1 MFKKVLLAVLL
12 SAGLLATSVV
22 GSAEAASIKVTSAV
36 SIAKYAAV
44 GTKLTAAAAKFSAKP
59 SKITWQWY
67 FNSKAI
73 SKAQAKTFTITK
85 AEKGGRVKVVETAYF
100 GATKKT
106 STSNVI
112 EVGKLWISGTA
123 SLAFATDNQTLS
135 VSVPQVLPKPAS
147 VEYVW
152 LRNNFDILSDG
163 LANRTVGIADAGAT
177 LAAKVTFKAP
187 KGYDSVTMLTNDVE
201 VAPKTRVYKTVWS
214 DEFNGSVGQAPNT
227 SFWSPENGDG
237 MDYGNRGWGNNE
249 RQWYRLENSTQ
260 TGTGSLNLLAT
271 RQGADATKC
280 YYGQCEWYSS
290 KIVTKGRVEFKYG
303 RLEARIKGAPGNGTW
318 GAFWTL
324 GANID
329 TKLWPWCG
337 EIDVTEL
344 VGRMPTSVL
353 GYSHGPVSYGAGRGN
368 TKELG
373 ADWSSGYHTYAVD
386 WLPDQISWYVDGELY
401 GVVDKTDR
409 DWAFDNRHYVILNL
423 AMGGNL
429 GGEIDPDLASSTMQV
444 DYVRFSTINGVGE
457 VFKG

>member
-1 MFKKVLLAVLL
+1 MFKKVLLATLL
-12 SAGLLATSVV
+12 TAGLLGSSLVAPAT
-22 GSAEAASIKVTSAV
+22 AASVKLTTAV

-44 GTKLTAAAAKFSAKP
+44 GTKLTAKDAKFSTKP

-67 FNSKAI
+67 FNAKAI
-73 SKAQAKTFTITK
+73 KKATSKTFTITK
-85 AEKGGRVKVVETAYF
+85 AEKGGSVKVVETAYF
-100 GATKKT
+100 GKTKKT

-123 SLAFATDNQTLS
+123 SLAFGGDNKTLT
-135 VSVPQVLPKPAS
+135 VTVPQVLPKPAAT
-147 VEYVW
+147 EFGW

-163 LANRTVGIADAGAT
+163 LATRTVSVADAGAT

-187 KGYDSVTMLTNDVE
+187 KGYDSATLLTNDVD
-201 VAPKTRVYKTVWS
+201 VASQTRVYKTVWS
-214 DEFNGSVGQAPNT
+214 DEFNGASGLAPNT

-237 MDYGNRGWGNNE
+237 MAFGNRGWGNNE
-249 RQWYRLENSTQ
+249 RQWYRLENSSQ
-260 TGTGSLNLLAT
+260 SGSGALDILAT
-271 RQGADATKC
+271 REGASSTKC
-280 YYGQCEWYSS
+280 YYGDCEWYSS
-290 KIVTKGRVEFKYG
+290 KIVTKGKVEFKYG

-353 GYSHGPVSYGAGRGN
+353 GYSHGPVSYGAGRGS

-373 ADWSSGYHTYAVD
+373 SDWSDGYHTYAVD

-429 GGEIDPDLASSTMQV
+429 GGEIDPGMDSATMKV

-457 VFKG
+457 VFRG